1 LRKIVTIGEVL
12 VEIMALDPGPG
23 FGETLDLV
31 GPFPSGAPA
40 IFIDQVAR
48 LGAPCAMIAS
58 VGDDDFGRLSTT
70 RLGSD
75 GVNTTAI
82 EVRPGEA
89 TATAFV
95 RYRENGE
102 RDFIF
107 NLNHSAAAKIELTP
121 GALAL
126 LNECGHIHVSGSS
139 LFSPYVA
146 AVVEEAVALVRAGGG
161 SVSFDPNVRSRVEPS
176 SSEYAALRGMLLS
189 CDMFFPSGPE
199 LTVLTE
205 ADNEGDAIREIL
217 ALGVSCIVVK
227 RGAEGASYHDAATE
241 VVAPG
246 YATKKVDPTG
256 AGDCFDAAF
265 VTCRLEGRTV
275 NESLEYANAAGALA
289 VAKKGPMEGTATF
302 TELDELRSGSLKP
315 RERKLDVLSSPT
327 STRPL
332 SEQAGITS
340 VCSGHPLVVE
350 AAMLQA
356 AEDETELLIEA
367 TCNQVNHQGGY
378 TGLTPADF
386 RDMVHAIA
394 QRVGFPVDQVILG
407 GDHLGPTPW
416 RRLPAER
423 AMAEAETMVAAY
435 VAAGYQKLHLDTSMG
450 CQGEA
455 DHLGDALTAERA
467 ARLARVAE
475 RTARYAGTPVH
486 YVIGTEVP
494 TPGGA
499 LHDIEALEVT
509 TPEAVFA
516 TLEAHRLAFAA
527 AGAEEAF
534 ERVIAVV
541 VQPGVEFDTEKIV
554 VYKPERARKLVG
566 ALGALPGLVFE
577 AHSTDYQPPDKLADL
592 VRDGFAILKV
602 GPGLTFAMREALYA
616 LDHIAAEITPGW
628 AERSLMETM
637 ELEMVARP
645 EYWAAYYSG
654 TPNWQRIMRH
664 FSYSDRIRYYWASPA
679 AEEAVDRILV
689 HLGGTGIPAP
699 LVSQFLPTLYPRV
712 ASGELPAA
720 PKMLVLEAIKD
731 VLRQYGAACKMAP
744 SGN

>member
-1 LRKIVTIGEVL
+1 
-12 VEIMALDPGPG
+12 M
-23 FGETLDLV
+23 
-31 GPFPSGAPA
+31 
-40 IFIDQVAR
+40 
-48 LGAPCAMIAS
+48 
-58 VGDDDFGRLSTT
+58 
-70 RLGSD
+70 
-75 GVNTTAI
+75 
-82 EVRPGEA
+82 
-89 TATAFV
+89 
-95 RYRENGE
+95 
-102 RDFIF
+102 
-107 NLNHSAAAKIELTP
+107 
-121 GALAL
+121 
-126 LNECGHIHVSGSS
+126 
-139 LFSPYVA
+139 
-146 AVVEEAVALVRAGGG
+146 
-161 SVSFDPNVRSRVEPS
+161 
-176 SSEYAALRGMLLS
+176 
-189 CDMFFPSGPE
+189 
-199 LTVLTE
+199 
-205 ADNEGDAIREIL
+205 
-217 ALGVSCIVVK
+217 
-227 RGAEGASYHDAATE
+227 EGA
-241 VVAPG
+241 
-246 YATKKVDPTG
+246 
-256 AGDCFDAAF
+256 
-265 VTCRLEGRTV
+265 
-275 NESLEYANAAGALA
+275 
-289 VAKKGPMEGTATF
+289 ATF
-302 TELDELRSGSLKP
+302 AELDELRSGSLKP
-315 RERKLDVLSSPT
+315 RQRKLDVLSSPD
-327 STRPL
+327 SARPL
-332 SEQAGITS
+332 YEQAGITS

-394 QRVGFPVDQVILG
+394 QRVGFPVDRVILG

-435 VAAGYQKLHLDTSMG
+435 VAAGYKKIHLDTSMG
-450 CQGEA
+450 CRGEP

-467 ARLARVAE
+467 ARLALIAE
-475 RTARYAGTPVH
+475 QAARDAATPVH

-516 TLEAHRLAFAA
+516 TLEAHRFAFAA

-534 ERVIAVV
+534 GRVIAVV

-554 VYKPERARKLVG
+554 VYKPERARELVG

-577 AHSTDYQPPDKLADL
+577 AHSTDYQPPDQLAQL

-602 GPGLTFAMREALYA
+602 GPGLTFTMREALYA
-616 LDHIAAEITPGW
+616 LDHIASEITPGW

-637 ELEMVARP
+637 EHEMVARP
-645 EYWAAYYSG
+645 EYWQAYYSG

-689 HLGGTGIPAP
+689 HLRGTGIPAP

-720 PKMLVLEAIKD
+720 PKVLVLEAIKD
-731 VLRQYGAACKMAP
+731 VLRQYGAACKISP
-744 SGN
+744 SGK